1 MGIEKHIHEN
11 GKIKSSSGKIIL
23 KSAKNNS
30 IVHSNPFLL
39 SIYNEIKPPNVKG
52 GLYEFL
58 RSIS

>member
-1 MGIEKHIHEN
+1 MGIGKHIHEN

-23 KSAKNNS
+23 KSARIIPLS
-30 IVHSNPFLL
+30 IVIL
-39 SIYNEIKPPNVKG
+39 SFFQLYNEIKPPNVKG